1 MPCFPGYHYTAQN
14 KKCPHVKKSGR
25 EVDSCLRS
33 DSTEAGRDR
42 DYCGSDVKES
52 SF

>member
-1 MPCFPGYHYTAQN
+1 MLPRVPLHSTEQ
-14 KKCPHVKKSGR
+14 KVPHVKKSGR
-25 EVDSCLRS
+25 EVDSCLS
-33 DSTEAGRDR
+33 QILQYMSRDR